1 MNFLENFK
9 MAVSS
14 ILSNKMRTFLT
25 MLGIII
31 GISSVITIIS
41 LGNGGQNYIT
51 DEFAKMGA
59 NTVTLSVDPAK
70 IEQSSDYFTL
80 EDAKQIKSRVETVKY
95 VSPTISKRGTART
108 DTKTK
113 TASITGVNSD
123 YALITNVEIVYGRFL
138 NDREVE
144 EGKAVVVIDQTSAKS
159 LFGTDDAVGK
169 SFKLGPVASSKSAI
183 VVGVSKASSM
193 FSGGGEGGGPP
204 DRDADNTPALVTIPV
219 TFLQTLYPT
228 DSNISTLSVTSNSQ
242 ATAVQAG
249 NEALKIIQARH
260 DNKTADLYK
269 ASNSAS
275 MMDTINKVL
284 GTFTTFIGAVA
295 AISLLVGGIGVMN
308 IMLVSVTERTQE
320 IGIRK
325 AIGATTNAILV
336 QFLTE
341 SVILSVIGGLIG
353 MTLGILSAQVI
364 GSFISITPSVSLLVV
379 LETILFS
386 SAVGIFFGIYPAR
399 KAARLNPIDALR
411 YE

>member
-1 MNFLENFK
+1 
-9 MAVSS
+9 
-14 ILSNKMRTFLT
+14 
-25 MLGIII
+25 GIII
-31 GISSVITIIS
+31 GISSVITIVS

-51 DEFAKMGA
+51 DQFAKMGA

-70 IEQSSDYFTL
+70 IEQTSDYFTL

-113 TASITGVNSD
+113 TANITGVNTD
-123 YALITNVEIVYGRFL
+123 YALISNVEIVYGRFL

-144 EGKAVVVIDQTSAKS
+144 EGKAVVVIDQISAKA
-159 LFGTDDAVGK
+159 LFGTDDAVGQ

-193 FSGGGEGGGPP
+193 FGGGEGGPP
-204 DRDADNTPALVTIPV
+204 GRDADSTPASVTIPV

-249 NEALKIIQARH
+249 NEALKIVQARH
-260 DNKTADLYK
+260 DNKTTDLYK
-269 ASNSAS
+269 ATNSAS
-275 MMDTINKVL
+275 MMETINKVL
-284 GTFTTFIGAVA
+284 GTFTTFISAVA

-325 AIGATTNAILV
+325 AIGATTQAILV

-353 MTLGILSAQVI
+353 MTLGILAAQII
-364 GSFISITPSVSLLVV
+364 GSFISITPSVSLMVV

>member
-1 MNFLENFK
+1 M
-9 MAVSS
+9 
-14 ILSNKMRTFLT
+14 
-25 MLGIII
+25 
-31 GISSVITIIS
+31 
-41 LGNGGQNYIT
+41 
-51 DEFAKMGA
+51 
-59 NTVTLSVDPAK
+59 TLSVDPAK
-70 IEQSSDYFTL
+70 IEQTSDYFTL

-113 TASITGVNSD
+113 TANITGVNTD
-123 YALITNVEIVYGRFL
+123 YALISNVEIVYGRFL

-144 EGKAVVVIDQTSAKS
+144 EGKAVVVIDQISAKA
-159 LFGTDDAVGK
+159 LFGTDDAVGQ

-183 VVGVSKASSM
+183 VVGVSKASIM
-193 FSGGGEGGGPP
+193 FGGGEGGPP
-204 DRDADNTPALVTIPV
+204 GRDADSTPASVTIPV

-249 NEALKIIQARH
+249 NEALKIVQARH
-260 DNKTADLYK
+260 DNKTTELYK
-269 ASNSAS
+269 ATNSAS
-275 MMDTINKVL
+275 MMETINKVL
-284 GTFTTFIGAVA
+284 GTFTTFISAVA

-325 AIGATTNAILV
+325 AIGATTQAILV

-353 MTLGILSAQVI
+353 MTLGILAAQII
-364 GSFISITPSVSLLVV
+364 GSFISITPSVSLMVV

>member
-9 MAVSS
+9 MAISS

-31 GISSVITIIS
+31 GISSVITIVS

-51 DEFAKMGA
+51 DQFAKMGA

-70 IEQSSDYFTL
+70 IEQTSDYFTL

-113 TASITGVNSD
+113 TASITGVNTD
-123 YALITNVEIVYGRFL
+123 YALISNVEIVYGRFL

-144 EGKAVVVIDQTSAKS
+144 EGKAVVVIDQISAKA
-159 LFGTDDAVGK
+159 LFGTEDAVGQ

-193 FSGGGEGGGPP
+193 FGGGEGGPP
-204 DRDADNTPALVTIPV
+204 GRDADSTPAAVTIPV
-219 TFLQTLYPT
+219 TFLQNLYPT

-249 NEALKIIQARH
+249 NEALKIVQARH
-260 DNKTADLYK
+260 DNKTTDLYK
-269 ASNSAS
+269 ATNSAS
-275 MMDTINKVL
+275 MMETINKVL
-284 GTFTTFIGAVA
+284 GTFTTFISAVA

-325 AIGATTNAILV
+325 AIGATTQAILV

-353 MTLGILSAQVI
+353 MTLGILAAQII
-364 GSFISITPSVSLLVV
+364 GSFISITPSVSLMVV

>member
-9 MAVSS
+9 MAISS

-51 DEFAKMGA
+51 EQFAKMGA

-70 IEQSSDYFTL
+70 IEQTSDYFTL
-80 EDAKQIKSRVETVKY
+80 EDAKQIKNRVETVKY
-95 VSPTISKRGTART
+95 VTPTISKRGTART

-113 TASITGVNSD
+113 TASITGVNTD
-123 YALITNVEIVYGRFL
+123 YAMITNVEIVYGKFL

-144 EGKAVVVIDQTSAKS
+144 EGKPVIVIDQTSAKS

-169 SFKLGPVASSKSAI
+169 SLKLGPVASSKSAI
-183 VVGVSKASSM
+183 VIGVSKASNM
-193 FSGGGEGGGPP
+193 FEGGSEGGGPP
-204 DRDADNTPALVTIPV
+204 DRTGDNTPAAVTAPV
-219 TFLQTLYPT
+219 TFLQTLYPA
-228 DSNISTLSVTSNSQ
+228 DSNISSLSITSISQ
-242 ATAVQAG
+242 ETSVQSG
-249 NEALKIIQARH
+249 NEALKIVQARH

-269 ASNSAS
+269 ATNSAS
-275 MMDTINKVL
+275 MMETINTVL

-341 SVILSVIGGLIG
+341 AVILSVIGGLIG
-353 MTLGILSAQVI
+353 MTLGILAAQVI

>member
-1 MNFLENFK
+1 MNFVENFK
-9 MAVSS
+9 MAISS

-31 GISSVITIIS
+31 GISSVITIVS
-41 LGNGGQNYIT
+41 LGNGGQNYIA
-51 DEFAKMGA
+51 EQFAKMGA
-59 NTVTLSVDPAK
+59 NTVTLSVDPSK
-70 IEQSSDYFTL
+70 IEQTSDYFTL
-80 EDAKQIKSRVETVKY
+80 EDVKQIKSRVDTVKY
-95 VSPTISKRGTART
+95 VSPTLSKKGTART

-113 TASITGVNSD
+113 TANISGVNTD
-123 YALITNVEIVYGRFL
+123 NALISNVEIVYGRFI
-138 NDREVE
+138 NDRETE
-144 EGKAVVVIDQTSAKS
+144 EGKAVAVIDQTTAKA

-169 SFKLGPVASSKSAI
+169 TFKLGPVASSKSAI

-193 FSGGGEGGGPP
+193 FGGGGGPP
-204 DRDADNTPALVTIPV
+204 GRDGDSTPALVTVPV

-228 DSNISTLSVTSNSQ
+228 DSNISTLSITSTSQ
-242 ATAVQAG
+242 TTAVQAG
-249 NEALKIIQARH
+249 NEALKVVENRH
-260 DNKTADLYK
+260 ENKTTDLYK
-269 ASNSAS
+269 ATNSAS
-275 MMDTINKVL
+275 ILETINKVL
-284 GTFTTFIGAVA
+284 GTFTAFISAVA
-295 AISLLVGGIGVMN
+295 GISLLVGGIGVMN
-308 IMLVSVTERTQE
+308 IMLVSVTERTRE

-325 AIGATTNAILV
+325 AIGATTNAILI

-353 MTLGILSAQVI
+353 MTLGILAAQLI
-364 GSFISITPSVSLLVV
+364 GSFVNIVPSVSLMVV

>member
-9 MAVSS
+9 MAISS

-31 GISSVITIIS
+31 GISSVITIVS

-51 DEFAKMGA
+51 DQFAKMGA

-70 IEQSSDYFTL
+70 IEQTSDYFTL

-113 TASITGVNSD
+113 TASITGVNTD
-123 YALITNVEIVYGRFL
+123 YALISNVEIVYGRFL

-144 EGKAVVVIDQTSAKS
+144 EGKAVVVIDQISAKA
-159 LFGTDDAVGK
+159 LFGTEDAVGQ

-193 FSGGGEGGGPP
+193 FGGGEGGPP
-204 DRDADNTPALVTIPV
+204 GRDADSTPAAVTIPV

-249 NEALKIIQARH
+249 NEALKIVQARH
-260 DNKTADLYK
+260 DNKTTDLYK
-269 ASNSAS
+269 ATNSAS
-275 MMDTINKVL
+275 MMETINKVL
-284 GTFTTFIGAVA
+284 GTFTTFISAVA

-325 AIGATTNAILV
+325 AIGATTQAILV

-353 MTLGILSAQVI
+353 MTLGILAAQII
-364 GSFISITPSVSLLVV
+364 GSFISITPSVSLMVV